1 MMYGRHILLG
11 CAERPGAES
20 RVVLRV
26 SRFIVAQGSIM
37 AQRIRSSSSATCPQD
52 SSIDRRTVIARDRLW
67 PGGSCSAGASPR
79 EGGCLGCDV
88 RPLALCAARK
98 EKALTLLDT
107 RSEARRVGKGCVC
120 LCRSGW
126 SRY

>member
-11 CAERPGAES
+11 CTERPGAES

-26 SRFIVAQGSIM
+26 SRFIVAQRSIM

-67 PGGSCSAGASPR
+67 PVGSCTAGPSPR
-79 EGGCLGCDV
+79 ESGCPGADV
-88 RPLALCAARK
+88 RHLALRA
-98 EKALTLLDT
+98 ALTATDLT
-107 RSEARRVGKGCVC
+107 PPP
-120 LCRSGW
+120 
-126 SRY
+126 

>member
-37 AQRIRSSSSATCPQD
+37 AQRIRSSSSATCPPD
-52 SSIDRRTVIARDRLW
+52 SSIDRRTVIARDRLL
-67 PGGSCSAGASPR
+67 PGGCCTACASPR
-79 EGGCLGCDV
+79 AGGVLGCDV
-88 RPLALCAARK
+88 RPRRPSGALK
-98 EKALTLLDT
+98 EEDLPL
-107 RSEARRVGKGCVC
+107 
-120 LCRSGW
+120 
-126 SRY
+126 